1 LRPYQARKALKR
13 DEGEPGKNQQCQSK
27 AKKMKSMLLLTAF
40 GRFAAACQTL
50 ENLAR

>member
-1 LRPYQARKALKR
+1 LRTDQARKALKL
-13 DEGEPGKNQQCQSK
+13 DEGDPGKNQQCQSK